1 MPTEKRG
8 NMKMSRRSEQ
18 TRNTI
23 IVTARGL
30 FAKKCR
36 KNVSMSDLALAAG
49 KGRRT
54 LYSYFDNMDQIYKA
68 VIEQEINSIYEHVCS
83 AYDPS
88 IAPRDNLREC
98 MLAHLDA
105 VKDVVTRNGSL
116 RNDFFR
122 DIYLVERSRRRVDNL
137 EIQLFKQILYSG
149 VRNLT
154 FLPMNIDMSA
164 TILFYALKGI
174 EVPYIR
180 QSISTYFEGNKHV
193 VVDFILRGIMR

>member
-1 MPTEKRG
+1 MQTETG
-8 NMKMSRRSEQ
+8 GLSRRSEQ
-18 TRNTI
+18 TRSTI
-23 IVTARGL
+23 IVTARNL
-30 FAKKCR
+30 FAQKGR
-36 KNVSMSDLALAAG
+36 KNVSMSDLAQAAG

-54 LYSYFDNMDQIYKA
+54 LYSYFDSMDQIYKA
-68 VIEQEINSIYEHVCS
+68 VIEQEINSIYEHVLA

-88 IAPRDNLREC
+88 RPPRDCLREC

-105 VKDVVTRNGSL
+105 VKAVVTRNGSL

-137 EIQLFKQILYSG
+137 EIQLFKQILQNG
-149 VRNLT
+149 VRSLT

-180 QSISTYFEGNKHV
+180 QSISTYFEGNKHI

>member
-1 MPTEKRG
+1 MALSKR
-8 NMKMSRRSEQ
+8 SQQ
-18 TRNTI
+18 TRSAI
-23 IVTARGL
+23 INTARTL
-30 FAKKCR
+30 FAQKGR

-54 LYSYFDNMDQIYKA
+54 LYSYFDNMDQIYKQ
-68 VIEQEINSIYEHVCS
+68 VIEQEINSIYEHVLK
-83 AYDPS
+83 AYDLTL
-88 IAPRDNLREC
+88 APRDCLREC

-105 VKDVVTRNGSL
+105 VKAVVTRNGSL
-116 RNDFFR
+116 KNDFFR
-122 DIYLVERSRRRVDNL
+122 DIYLVERSRRRVDNK
-137 EIQLFKQILYSG
+137 EIQLFKQILTAG
-149 VRNLT
+149 VRNFS

>member
-1 MPTEKRG
+1 MALSKR
-8 NMKMSRRSEQ
+8 SQQ
-18 TRNTI
+18 TRSAI
-23 IVTARGL
+23 INTARAL
-30 FAKKCR
+30 FAQKGR

-54 LYSYFDNMDQIYKA
+54 LYSYFDNMDQIYKQ
-68 VIEQEINSIYEHVCS
+68 VIEQEINSIYEHVLK
-83 AYDPS
+83 AYDLTL
-88 IAPRDNLREC
+88 APRDCLREC

-105 VKDVVTRNGSL
+105 VKAVVTRNGSL
-116 RNDFFR
+116 KNDFFR
-122 DIYLVERSRRRVDNL
+122 DIYLVERSRRRVDNK
-137 EIQLFKQILYSG
+137 EIQLFKQILTAG
-149 VRNLT
+149 VRNFS

-193 VVDFILRGIMR
+193 VVDFILHGIMR

>member
-1 MPTEKRG
+1 MSVSPLNKVL
-8 NMKMSRRSEQ
+8 SRRSQ
-18 TRNTI
+18 KTREEI
-23 IVTARGL
+23 ILTARTL
-30 FAKKCR
+30 FAQKGR
-36 KNVSMSDLALAAG
+36 KNVSMSDLAAAAG

-54 LYSYFDNMDQIYKA
+54 LYSYFDNMDQIYKE
-68 VIEQEINSIYEHVCS
+68 VIEQEINSIYNHVLEC
-83 AYDPS
+83 YDTS
-88 IAPRDNLREC
+88 LAPRDCLREC

-105 VKDVVTRNGSL
+105 VKAVVTRNGSL

-122 DIYLVERSRRRVDNL
+122 DIYLVERSRRRVDNK
-137 EIQLFKQILYSG
+137 EIQLFKQILSAG
-149 VRNLT
+149 VRNFS

>member
-1 MPTEKRG
+1 
-8 NMKMSRRSEQ
+8 
-18 TRNTI
+18 
-23 IVTARGL
+23 
-30 FAKKCR
+30 
-36 KNVSMSDLALAAG
+36 MSDLAVAAG

-54 LYSYFDNMDQIYKA
+54 LYSYFDGMDQIYKE
-68 VIEQEINSIYEHVCS
+68 VIQQEINSIYDFVLS
-83 AYDPS
+83 RYNPS
-88 IAPRDNLREC
+88 LPPRDCLREC

-116 RNDFFR
+116 KNDFFR
-122 DIYLVERSRRRVDNL
+122 DIYLVERSRRRVDNK
-137 EIQLFKQILYSG
+137 EIQLFRQILAAG
-149 VRNLT
+149 VRNFS
-154 FLPMNIDMSA
+154 FLPMNLDMSA

>member
-1 MPTEKRG
+1 MALSKR
-8 NMKMSRRSEQ
+8 SQQ
-18 TRNTI
+18 TRLAI
-23 IVTARGL
+23 INTARTL
-30 FAKKCR
+30 FAQKGR

-54 LYSYFDNMDQIYKA
+54 LYSYFDNMDQIYKQ
-68 VIEQEINSIYEHVCS
+68 VIEQEINSIYEHVLK
-83 AYDPS
+83 AYDLTL
-88 IAPRDNLREC
+88 APRDCLREC

-105 VKDVVTRNGSL
+105 VKAVVTRNGSL
-116 RNDFFR
+116 KNDFFR
-122 DIYLVERSRRRVDNL
+122 DIYLVERSRRRVDNK
-137 EIQLFKQILYSG
+137 EIQLFKQILTAG
-149 VRNLT
+149 VRNFS